1 MWQREVQCRVNCYIA
16 DIDEMLQ
23 PVHPLL
29 VALRYL
35 ALLYKGQQQDAMD
48 IYTMKKGRKRTE
60 QDLERPYY
68 KHMLKIFQVHGRHQ
82 RHVTM
87 CCQLPHIAAWIAL
100 SPVVPFG
107 VPLHPTA
114 SPMLLLGAFASK
126 PCNTGTTW
134 LSGCAGSCSRSA

>member
-1 MWQREVQCRVNCYIA
+1 MWQQEVQGKANCCIA

-23 PVHPLL
+23 PVDPLL
-29 VALRYL
+29 AALRYL
-35 ALLYKGQQQDAMD
+35 ALLYQGRQQDAMG
-48 IYTMKKGRKRTE
+48 ILTMKQGRKRTE

-87 CCQLPHIAAWIAL
+87 CCQLSYIAAWIAV
-100 SPVVPFG
+100 SPVFPFR

-114 SPMLLLGAFASK
+114 
-126 PCNTGTTW
+126 GTTR